1 MFSKC
6 KPSKPRKPRLSSV
19 VHRLSSI
26 VFLFV
31 FCGLFTGCGSDLL
44 TGIGIGAGT
53 SAGLTEAQKM
63 AQESKAVL
71 IAELAATK
79 EKLSQASEPAE
90 VKALENKLSTLE
102 KKQDVVEITE
112 QVTGKITEGLAKD
125 WQTKDPTKQTENI
138 QWIVGAGMGAWAL
151 WNKRRQLA
159 AEKTLTRIEGESDP
173 ATAKKIYD
181 IHKDYKKKV
190 IA

>member
-1 MFSKC
+1 MFYESKMNSNFVILC
-6 KPSKPRKPRLSSV
+6 VLC
-19 VHRLSSI
+19 
-26 VFLFV
+26 V

-112 QVTGKITEGLAKD
+112 QVTGKITEGLTKD